1 MRSNRAVRA
10 FLFLLLSP
18 ALLNAQTAQHD
29 KAYWRAIAKDDYAV
43 PANESAGALA
53 HEVSQLLGSP
63 DPELRDDLAYSILV
77 RWIYRLKVLPTSDL
91 IALTDEWRGNLK
103 IGIGE
108 SGTNSVLKRSFSA
121 LCLSLMANREAKQ
134 PFLGEQRYHQL
145 LAEALNY
152 LQSERDLRGYDGTL
166 GWIHANAHTADLLQ
180 ALVHSPM
187 LTKDEENNI
196 LAALAARLSTAP
208 QVYLQGEQDRIAA
221 AVIALIQRPSFEAPS
236 FESWLKHVEEEDKQV
251 WANPLTPESLARF
264 QNHTYFL
271 QALAVRLAL
280 EPDSPRVTDYRTR
293 VLAILRTR
301 LD

>member
-1 MRSNRAVRA
+1 MRSSSAARAI
-10 FLFLLLSP
+10 LSLLLIP
-18 ALLNAQTAQHD
+18 ALLNAQNAPHD
-29 KAYWRAIAKDDYAV
+29 KAYWRAIAKNDYAV

-53 HEVSQLLGSP
+53 REVSQLLGSP

-77 RWIYRLKVLPTSDL
+77 RWIYRLKVLQTPDL
-91 IALTDEWRGNLK
+91 LALTDQWRDNLK

-121 LCLSLMANREAKQ
+121 LCLSLIANREAKQ

-145 LAEALNY
+145 IAEAVNY
-152 LQSERDLRGYDGTL
+152 LQAERDLRGYDGTL

-180 ALVHSPM
+180 ALAGSTM
-187 LTKDEENNI
+187 LTKEEENNI
-196 LAALAARLSTAP
+196 LAALAARLSTAS
-208 QVYLQGEQDRIAA
+208 QVYTQGEQDRMAA
-221 AVIALIQRPSFEAPS
+221 ALLAVIRRPSFDSTS
-236 FESWLKHVEEEDKQV
+236 FATWLQRVEEEDKKV
-251 WANPLTPESLARF
+251 WATPLTPESLSRF

-271 QALAVRLAL
+271 QALTVRLAL
-280 EPDSPRVTDYRTR
+280 EPESASITEYRTH